1 MRASV
6 GLIGRL
12 LASQKR
18 HGASPMARIKVV
30 NEPTDLVGLLTAVD
44 SPVKRDVYLALTS
57 GWESERT
64 IESRFGMGG
73 RSALSQFDK
82 QDLLESRWESTAEGP
97 KKMYHV
103 RYSSF
108 KIDTTA
114 PMVELSEVLSAAM
127 MPAEEFLS
135 KEEALV
141 VLANPTGVNLIDASA
156 RMALS
161 QTMLRALV
169 KRSSRLEMKGLR
181 IGPSGPQ
188 K

>member
-1 MRASV
+1 
-6 GLIGRL
+6 
-12 LASQKR
+12 
-18 HGASPMARIKVV
+18 MARIKVV
-30 NEPTDLVGLLTAVD
+30 NEASDLVGLLTAVD

-73 RSALSQFDK
+73 TAALTMFDK
-82 QDLLESRWESTAEGP
+82 QDLLESRWESSAEGP
-97 KKMYHV
+97 KKMFHV

-114 PMVELSEVLSAAM
+114 PMVELTEVLSAAM
-127 MPAEEFLS
+127 MPDEEFRS

-141 VLANPTGVNLIDASA
+141 RLANPGGVNVIDASA
-156 RMALS
+156 RMSMS

-169 KRSSRLEMKGLR
+169 KRSAKLEMKGLR
-181 IGPSGPQ
+181 IGPAGGAR
-188 K
+188 

>member
-1 MRASV
+1 
-6 GLIGRL
+6 
-12 LASQKR
+12 
-18 HGASPMARIKVV
+18 MARIKVV

-64 IESRFGMGG
+64 IESRFGLGALE
-73 RSALSQFDK
+73 ALSQFDK
-82 QDLLESRWESTAEGP
+82 QDLLDSRWETSAEGP
-97 KKMYHV
+97 KKMFHA

-114 PMVELSEVLSAAM
+114 PMVELTEVLSAAM
-127 MPAEEFLS
+127 MPGEEFRS
-135 KEEALV
+135 REDALLV
-141 VLANPTGVNLIDASA
+141 AAKPAGINLIDASA
-156 RMALS
+156 RLSVS

-169 KRSSRLEMKGLR
+169 KRSGKLEMRGLR
-181 IGPSGPQ
+181 IQPTGNG